1 MSQFTDTLDTEYESD
16 EDLPNRDFDILS
28 LLMVPAGPGGGK
40 VNTNLD
46 QLFLNVSLKRYFS
59 SL

>member
-16 EDLPNRDFDILS
+16 EHLPNRDFDILS

-46 QLFLNVSLKRYFS
+46 QLYKTCH
-59 SL
+59 